1 VFVAPD
7 LWNANQGNG
16 VGLCR
21 DVGRCQSATNDDR
34 SPVRGSARRKEASK
48 SPRFVYLL
56 VVDKEQGRQ
65 CVFFTGDSR
74 CVCLRR

>member
-34 SPVRGSARRKEASK
+34 SPVRGGARRKEASI
-48 SPRFVYLL
+48 SPQFVQLL
-56 VVDKEQGRQ
+56 VVKKEQGK
-65 CVFFTGDSR
+65 
-74 CVCLRR
+74 